1 MVAATLELRARRK
14 ETAAMKPPYSLRHS
28 LLLSLLMLLFLLP
41 AIPSEGARAIAA
53 PPPDETRA
61 VAQGTGPTVKEPGNK
76 AGRIDRIFDPVLVQG
91 KWLTDLLGS
100 GLGALRLY
108 RYRDGQYETI
118 RFQADERTVEGDWVF
133 PHGKKNNGSEGNG
146 LLDGRDMLLF
156 MACDAGE
163 RAHPDTPPQGA
174 SSVTEI
180 ELKDPVDAGRAWV
193 YLAAHE
199 ADPPPL
205 CPLPDYVRYNYETEE
220 VSTDF
225 SYYKFIITEEGL
237 HTGFSDVGAILPA
250 AGGDGENRIDRM
262 KTRIQ
267 IRFFFNL
274 VPLSLNEEM
283 LGQDVAAYIAG
294 PVRVIRRLEQFFKLP
309 FGLRGMKSVTD
320 LHLYESLTIVPAE
333 INVPKGVDKVI
344 SSSHMWFGADMSP
357 NAIGSLFRN
366 SENLEPLII
375 DGRMSEME
383 KQFSPQQDKWRVI
396 YGHGGAMLI
405 RGTIFVED
413 PEVAEIRHRY
423 VDDISVV
430 EPPEK
435 YKGSIGVVKTEMVSK
450 KPKAGRYDMLMEVYF
465 PPHYRPGDEAG
476 CLNVRDRPLRIRI
489 HGKTHVNQLNPD

>member
-1 MVAATLELRARRK
+1 MEPRCNLRYRLFPAV
-14 ETAAMKPPYSLRHS
+14 SI
-28 LLLSLLMLLFLLP
+28 LLLLFLDFTSLSVRTFANP
-41 AIPSEGARAIAA
+41 GPDGTPSVE
-53 PPPDETRA
+53 
-61 VAQGTGPTVKEPGNK
+61 QGTDPTGAKPGNK
-76 AGRIDRIFDPVLVQG
+76 AGRIDRIFDPVLIQG

-100 GLGALRLY
+100 GLGALRLH

-118 RFQADERTVEGDWVF
+118 RFQVDERTLEGDWVF

-146 LLDGRDMLLF
+146 RLDDRDMLLF
-156 MACDAGE
+156 MAGDAGE
-163 RAHPDTPPQGA
+163 RAHPDTPLPGA
-174 SSVTEI
+174 SSVTEV
-180 ELKDPVDAGRAWV
+180 ELEDPVNTGRAWV

-205 CPLPDYVRYNYETEE
+205 CPLPNYVRYNYETEE

-250 AGGDGENRIDRM
+250 VGGDGENRIDRM
-262 KTRIQ
+262 TTRIQ

-320 LHLYESLTIVPAE
+320 LHLYEALTIVPAE
-333 INVPKGVDKVI
+333 VNVPKRVDKVI

-357 NAIGSLFRN
+357 NSIGSLFRN

-383 KQFSPQQDKWRVI
+383 KHFSPQLDKWRVI
-396 YGHGGAMLI
+396 YGHGGAML
-405 RGTIFVED
+405 RGTFSVEED

-423 VDDISVV
+423 VDDIAVV
-430 EPPEK
+430 EPPER
-435 YKGSIGVVKTEMVSK
+435 YEGSIGVVRTEMVGK
-450 KPKAGRYDMLMEVYF
+450 KPKAGRFDMLMEVYF

-476 CLNVRDRPLRIRI
+476 CLNVRDRPLRILI

>member
-1 MVAATLELRARRK
+1 MRQK
-14 ETAAMKPPYSLRHS
+14 ETAAMEPSCSLRVS
-28 LLLSLLMLLFLLP
+28 LLLAALFLFPLCQNF
-41 AIPSEGARAIAA
+41 PSMSSKAIAA
-53 PPPDETRA
+53 PPPGETRA
-61 VAQGTGPTVKEPGNK
+61 VAQGTGPTGKEPGHR
-76 AGRIDRIFDPVLVQG
+76 AGRIDRIFDPVLIQG
-91 KWLTDLLGS
+91 EWLTDILGS
-100 GLGALRLY
+100 NLAALRLY

-118 RFQADERTVEGDWVF
+118 RFQVDERTLGGDWVF
-133 PHGKKNNGSEGNG
+133 PNGKKNNGSEGNG
-146 LLDGRDMLLF
+146 LVDGRDVLLF
-156 MACDAGE
+156 MAADAGE
-163 RAHPDTPPQGA
+163 RAHPDTPLQGA
-174 SSVTEI
+174 STITEI
-180 ELKDPVDAGRAWV
+180 ELKDPVDEGRAWV
-193 YLAAHE
+193 YLAAHD
-199 ADPPPL
+199 ADSPPL

-225 SYYKFIITEEGL
+225 SYYKFIITDEGL

-267 IRFFFNL
+267 LRFFFNL

-320 LHLYESLTIVPAE
+320 LHLYEGLTIVPAE
-333 INVPKGVDKVI
+333 INVPRGVDKVI
-344 SSSHMWFGADMSP
+344 SSGHVWFGADMSP

-383 KQFSPQQDKWRVI
+383 KHFSPQLDKWRVI

-405 RGTIFVED
+405 RGTFSVVD
-413 PEVAEIRHRY
+413 PEVAEIRQRY

-430 EPPEK
+430 EPPER
-435 YKGSIGVVKTEMVSK
+435 YEGSIGVVQTEMVSK

-465 PPHYRPGDEAG
+465 PPHYRPGDESG
-476 CLNVRDRPLRIRI
+476 CLNVRDHPLRILI

>member
-1 MVAATLELRARRK
+1 MESRCSQR
-14 ETAAMKPPYSLRHS
+14 YC
-28 LLLSLLMLLFLLP
+28 LLLAVLILFLLFLRFPLNGLTGGCGHSP
-41 AIPSEGARAIAA
+41 RRDTSR
-53 PPPDETRA
+53 R
-61 VAQGTGPTVKEPGNK
+61 QGTGPTGKEPGNK
-76 AGRIDRIFDPVLVQG
+76 AGRIDRIFDPVLIQG

-100 GLGALRLY
+100 GLGTLRLY

-118 RFQADERTVEGDWVF
+118 RFQVDERTLEGDWVF

-146 LLDGRDMLLF
+146 LLDGRDVLLF
-156 MACDAGE
+156 MAGDAGE
-163 RAHPDTPPQGA
+163 RAHPDAPLQGA

-180 ELKDPVDAGRAWV
+180 ELEDPVDEGRAWV

-320 LHLYESLTIVPAE
+320 LHLYESLTIVPAK

-344 SSSHMWFGADMSP
+344 SSGHMWFGADMAP

-383 KQFSPQQDKWRVI
+383 KHFSPQLDKWRVI

-405 RGTIFVED
+405 RGMFSVED

-430 EPPEK
+430 EPPER
-435 YKGSIGVVKTEMVSK
+435 YEGSIGVVQTEMVSK

-476 CLNVRDRPLRIRI
+476 CLNVRDRPLRVLI
-489 HGKTHVNQLNPD
+489 HGKTHVNQLNPE

>member
-1 MVAATLELRARRK
+1 MHRK
-14 ETAAMKPPYSLRHS
+14 ETAAMESRCGLRYC
-28 LLLSLLMLLFLLP
+28 LLPAVSIIFLLFLDF
-41 AIPSEGARAIAA
+41 PSLGAHAIADSA
-53 PPPDETRA
+53 PDETRT
-61 VAQGTGPTVKEPGNK
+61 VAQGTGPTGKEPGNK
-76 AGRIDRIFDPVLVQG
+76 AGRIDRILDPVLIQG

-100 GLGALRLY
+100 GLGTLRLY
-108 RYRDGQYETI
+108 RYRAGQYETI
-118 RFQADERTVEGDWVF
+118 RFQVDERTLEGDWVF
-133 PHGKKNNGSEGNG
+133 PHGKKNNGSEGTG
-146 LLDGRDMLLF
+146 LLDDRDMLLF
-156 MACDAGE
+156 MAGAAGE
-163 RAHPDTPPQGA
+163 RAHPDTPLQGA

-220 VSTDF
+220 VFTDS

-267 IRFFFNL
+267 IRFLFNL

-309 FGLRGMKSVTD
+309 LGLRGMKSVAD
-320 LHLYESLTIVPAE
+320 LHLYESLTIVPAK
-333 INVPKGVDKVI
+333 INVPKGVDNLI
-344 SSSHMWFGADMSP
+344 SSGHMWFGADMSP

-366 SENLEPLII
+366 SENLEPLIV

-383 KQFSPQQDKWRVI
+383 KHFSPQLDKWRVI

-405 RGTIFVED
+405 RGVFSVED

-430 EPPEK
+430 EPPER
-435 YKGSIGVVKTEMVSK
+435 YEGSIGVIQTEMVSK
-450 KPKAGRYDMLMEVYF
+450 KPKAGPYNMLMEVYF
-465 PPHYRPGDEAG
+465 PSHYRPGDEAG
-476 CLNVRDRPLRIRI
+476 CLNVRDRPLRILI

>member
-1 MVAATLELRARRK
+1 MESRYALR
-14 ETAAMKPPYSLRHS
+14 YC
-28 LLLSLLMLLFLLP
+28 LLPAVSILFLLFLHSTSL
-41 AIPSEGARAIAA
+41 GVRATAD
-53 PPPDETRA
+53 PTPDETRA
-61 VAQGTGPTVKEPGNK
+61 IAQGNAPTTKEPGIK
-76 AGRIDRIFDPVLVQG
+76 AERIDRIFDPVLIQG

-118 RFQADERTVEGDWVF
+118 RFQVDERTLEGDWVF
-133 PHGKKNNGSEGNG
+133 PRGKKNNGSEGNG
-146 LLDGRDMLLF
+146 QLDDRDMLLF
-156 MACDAGE
+156 MASDAGD
-163 RAHPDTPPQGA
+163 RASPDTSLRGA
-174 SSVTEI
+174 SSITEV
-180 ELKDPVDAGRAWV
+180 ELEDPVNTGRAWV

-220 VSTDF
+220 VSTDS

-250 AGGDGENRIDRM
+250 VGGDGENRIDRM
-262 KTRIQ
+262 KTRVQ

-274 VPLSLNEEM
+274 VPMNLNEEM

-309 FGLRGMKSVTD
+309 FGMRGMKSVTD
-320 LHLYESLTIVPAE
+320 LHLYESLTIVPAKV
-333 INVPKGVDKVI
+333 NVPKGVDKVI
-344 SSSHMWFGADMSP
+344 SSSNMWFGADMSP
-357 NAIGSLFRN
+357 NSIGSLFRN

-383 KQFSPQQDKWRVI
+383 KHFSPQLDKWRVI

-405 RGTIFVED
+405 RGTFSVEED

-423 VDDISVV
+423 VDDIAVV
-430 EPPEK
+430 EPPER
-435 YKGSIGVVKTEMVSK
+435 YEGSIGVVRTEMVSK
-450 KPKAGRYDMLMEVYF
+450 KLKAGRFDMLMEVYF

-476 CLNVRDRPLRIRI
+476 CLNVRDRPLQILI
-489 HGKTHVNQLNPD
+489 DGKTHINQLNPN

>member
-1 MVAATLELRARRK
+1 MFPCST
-14 ETAAMKPPYSLRHS
+14 SL
-28 LLLSLLMLLFLLP
+28 
-41 AIPSEGARAIAA
+41 GTRAIAA
-53 PPPDETRA
+53 PAPDEIRA
-61 VAQGTGPTVKEPGNK
+61 IAQGAGPTGKEAGSK
-76 AGRIDRIFDPVLVQG
+76 AGRIDRIFDPVLIQG

-100 GLGALRLY
+100 SLAGLRLY
-108 RYRDGQYETI
+108 RCRDGQYETI
-118 RFQADERTVEGDWVF
+118 RFQVDERNLQGDWVF
-133 PHGKKNNGSEGNG
+133 PYGKKNNRSEGNG
-146 LLDGRDMLLF
+146 RMDGRDMLLF
-156 MACDAGE
+156 MASDAGE
-163 RAHPDTPPQGA
+163 RAPPDTPLLGA
-174 SSVTEI
+174 SSVTEV
-180 ELKDPVDAGRAWV
+180 ELEDPVDTDRAWV
-193 YLAAHE
+193 YLVAHE

-250 AGGDGENRIDRM
+250 VGGDGQNRIDRM

-309 FGLRGMKSVTD
+309 FRLRGMKSVTD

-333 INVPKGVDKVI
+333 INVPRGVDKVI
-344 SSSHMWFGADMSP
+344 SSGHMWFGADMSP
-357 NAIGSLFRN
+357 NSIGSLFRN

-383 KQFSPQQDKWRVI
+383 KHFSPKPDKWRVI

-405 RGTIFVED
+405 RGTFSVEED
-413 PEVAEIRHRY
+413 PEVAEILHRY
-423 VDDISVV
+423 VDDIGVV
-430 EPPEK
+430 EPPER
-435 YKGSIGVVKTEMVSK
+435 YEGSIGVLQTEMVSK
-450 KPKAGRYDMLMEVYF
+450 KPKAGCYDMLMEVYF

-476 CLNVRDRPLRIRI
+476 CLNVRDRPLRILI
-489 HGKTHVNQLNPD
+489 HGKTHINQLNPD